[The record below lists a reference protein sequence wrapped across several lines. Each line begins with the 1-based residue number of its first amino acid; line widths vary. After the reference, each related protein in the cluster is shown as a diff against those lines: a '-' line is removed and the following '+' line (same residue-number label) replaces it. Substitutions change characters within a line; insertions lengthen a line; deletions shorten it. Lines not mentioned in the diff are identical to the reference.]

1 MKKPYII
8 PDFEVEHYELNTS
21 IASGCGTP
29 VSNGPAINDHPA
41 CDGFDI
47 FGEEDPFARIGARS
61 INGASFYDDGSC
73 RCYYSS
79 GGEGYWT
86 S

>member
-1 MKKPYII
+1 MKKVYVAPVV
-8 PDFEVEHYELNTS
+8 EVEYYELDTS
-21 IASGCGTP
+21 IALGCGNVVT
-29 VSNGPAINDHPA
+29 NGPAINDHTA
-41 CDGFDI
+41 CDGFDVW
-47 FGEEDPFARIGARS
+47 GEEDPFARARS
-61 INGASFYDDGSC
+61 ITGASFYDDGSC

>member
-1 MKKPYII
+1 MKKPYMI
-8 PDFEVEHYELNTS
+8 PDFEIERYELNTS
-21 IASGCGTP
+21 IASGCGTI
-29 VSNGPAINDHPA
+29 VKNGPEINEHTA
-41 CDGFDI
+41 CEGFEDI
-47 FGEEDPFARIGARS
+47 FGEEDPFARGARS
-61 INGASFYDDGSC
+61 GGASFYDDGSC

>member
-1 MKKPYII
+1 MKKPYKS
-8 PDFEVEHYELNTS
+8 PVFEMEYYELSTS
-21 IASGCGTP
+21 LATGCGIK
-29 VSNGPAINDHPA
+29 VSNGPEINDHVA
-41 CDGFDI
+41 CDGFEGM
-47 FGEEDPFARIGARS
+47 FGEEDPFARGARS
-61 INGASFYDDGSC
+61 GGASFYDDGSC

>member
-1 MKKPYII
+1 MKKMYIAPTI
-8 PDFEVEHYELNTS
+8 EVEYYTLDTS
-21 IASGCGTP
+21 IASGCSEI
-29 VSNGPAINDHPA
+29 VNMGPEINDHKA
-41 CDGFDI
+41 CDGFENMFD
-47 FGEEDPFARIGARS
+47 EDPFPAARS
-61 INGASFYDDGSC
+61 GGASFYDDGSC